1 MIRNEGPVLYQTTK
15 KELDKIYKY
24 LIESELLMK
33 FFFKYQLMM
42 LKGYLK
48 QQTNYIIEQ

>member
-15 KELDKIYKY
+15 KGLDKIHKY
-24 LIESELLMK
+24 LTESELLMK
-33 FFFKYQLMM
+33 SFLYIQLIL

-48 QQTNYIIEQ
+48 QHTNYIIKQ